1 MVNFYIGFA
10 KEATSLDAA
19 QIRAK
24 YSGLASEDFT
34 GQNANAARE
43 KMFSEFNAIHPE
55 FFSKLHLTDSSYAE
69 VGKTYSTI
77 LLMSLA
83 TEGTGIDLTMPI
95 DAVSAH
101 QDEKLGRMVYEI
113 DRSKIT
119 ATVPESVS
127 DKITRS
133 DRLTLTP
140 LRIIKDGDSWKVL
153 ADNNML
159 SEIGTPVAGKISAPT
174 TK

>member
-1 MVNFYIGFA
+1 MNFYIGFA
-10 KEATSLDAA
+10 KEATSLDSS

-24 YSGLASEDFT
+24 YSVLAGEDFT
-34 GQNANAARE
+34 GQNANAARD
-43 KMFSEFNAIHPE
+43 KMFSEFNSINPE
-55 FFSKLHLTDSSYAE
+55 FFTKLHLTDSSYAE

-83 TEGTGIDLTMPI
+83 TGGTGIDLTMPI

-101 QDEKLGRMVYEI
+101 QDEKLGMVYEI

-119 ATVPESVS
+119 ATVPEDVAA
-127 DKITRS
+127 KITRS
-133 DRLTLTP
+133 DRLTLSP
-140 LRIIKDGDSWKVL
+140 IRIIKDGGSWKVL

-159 SEIGTPVAGKISAPT
+159 SEIGSPIAGKISAST